1 MAQEMDANLTFVTP
15 SFKTRSEIW
24 TYFGFMADSDGV
36 VVDKKKIACRLCRA
50 MIAYSGN
57 TSIMTYHLERLHSS
71 GFRENWERQQIV
83 RRRHGRG

>member
-36 VVDKKKIACRLCRA
+36 VADKKKIACRICRA
-50 MIAYSGN
+50 IIAYSGN
-57 TSIMTYHLERLHSS
+57 TSNNYDISS
-71 GFRENWERQQIV
+71 QKITQQRVQKILRENWERRQIV
-83 RRRHGRG
+83 